1 MFSAD
6 VTKAIIDAANAAG
19 IEPAALLALVE
30 VETRGVPF
38 EQDGRTPSFLYERH
52 VAWREA
58 GKKSKRLQ
66 AAFAAAGLAIPKWS
80 KATQYKDEG
89 SSASRLKLMERACA
103 IDEEV
108 ARRSASWGVGQT
120 MGFLAEEIG
129 FASACEMVDHMTGN
143 IAVQIDAAIEELKRK
158 HIIDPLNHH
167 QWPTVA
173 RLYNGDGYAANRYDA
188 RLADAYKRWSRKL
201 ALPTDAHPAPDLSR
215 GQIKDLQRALKAR
228 NYRVGLIDGL
238 AGPDTV
244 GAVSAFQAHEGLPI
258 TGKFDDATRAAL
270 AIAEPKEPGR
280 DRATATVED
289 LRAAGS
295 KTIRTADRINLL
307 GSVKVGL
314 GALFGGAAAA
324 EKTGL
329 LDTAQDGIDKA
340 NQVKGLWQSF
350 HDLAAPVLGDPNL
363 VIAFAIIAAAGA
375 ACWYFAGQIAARRVD
390 DHRSGVHAGP
400 AEA

>member
-1 MFSAD
+1 MFSTD
-6 VTKAIIDAANAAG
+6 VTKAIVAAANAAG
-19 IEPAALLALVE
+19 IEPAALLALIE
-30 VETRGVPF
+30 VETSGVPF
-38 EQDGRTPSFLYERH
+38 EQDGRTPVLLYERH

-80 KATQYKDEG
+80 KTTQYKDEG
-89 SSASRLKLMERACA
+89 NSAARLALMRKACA

-108 ARRSASWGVGQT
+108 ARRSASWGLGQT

-143 IAVQIDAAIEELKRK
+143 IAVQVEAVIEELKRK
-158 HIIDPLNHH
+158 DIIDPLNHH
-167 QWPTVA
+167 QWPSVA
-173 RLYNGDGYAANRYDA
+173 RLYNGAGYAANRYDA

-201 ALPTDAHPAPDLSR
+201 ALPVDAHPAPDLSR
-215 GQIKDLQRALKAR
+215 AQIEELQRSLKAKG
-228 NYRVGLIDGL
+228 YRVGLIDGV
-238 AGPDTV
+238 AGEHTV
-244 GAVSAFQAHEGLPI
+244 GAIAAFQAHEGLPV

-270 AIAEPKEPGR
+270 AIAEAKEPGR
-280 DRATATVED
+280 ERAAATVED

-307 GSVKVGL
+307 GSIKVGL
-314 GALFGGAAAA
+314 GTLFGGAAAV

-375 ACWYFAGQIAARRVD
+375 ACWYFAGKIAAHRVD
-390 DHRSGVHAGP
+390 DHRTGVHAGP

>member
-1 MFSAD
+1 MFSTD
-6 VTKAIIDAANAAG
+6 VTKAIVAGANAAG

-30 VETRGVPF
+30 VETSGVPF
-38 EQDGRTPSFLYERH
+38 EQDGRTPAFLYERH

-129 FASACEMVDHMTGN
+129 FGSACEMVDHMTGN

-173 RLYNGDGYAANRYDA
+173 RLYNGEGYAANRYDT

-201 ALPTDAHPAPDLSR
+201 ALPTGAHPAPDLSR
-215 GQIKDLQRALKAR
+215 GQIKDLQRALKVR

-258 TGKFDDATRAAL
+258 TGKFDDATCAAL

-307 GSVKVGL
+307 GSIKVGL
-314 GALFGGAAAA
+314 GTLFGGAAAV

-375 ACWYFAGQIAARRVD
+375 ACWYFAGKIAAHRVD
-390 DHRSGVHAGP
+390 DHRTGVHPGP